1 MKGQTGDASVTER
14 GAALERARILI
25 VKPPDMRCL
34 GFPTLGLMIGFALFS
49 GRAAEMNDFLD
60 RSDAFGFSLIQT
72 LETSGKPN
80 ILISPASIEIALGM
94 AYAGSSG
101 ETAEAMSRILG
112 LDRLSREAALNEL
125 AGLQAKLEEPGS
137 GVTLKVANA
146 AWIDDSIHLKK
157 EFSAELDAIF
167 KTKLETLHFKD
178 STTISRINDWVS
190 NVTEGKI
197 SKLLEYPPSPPMFLA
212 NAVYF
217 HAHWQAP
224 FRKDLTQE
232 QPFYPT
238 AGPTLTV
245 PMMQQKGLFRYA
257 EGPDFAV
264 VALPYVENR
273 FAMYCFLPDK
283 GVDALVAG
291 LKNSSWS
298 DLSHT
303 LHPMQGSVALPKFKM
318 EYSKELRQGLSS
330 LGLGIAFDP
339 ERAQFSRMIEG
350 PHGLYIGGVLHKTF
364 LEVDEEGSTAA
375 AVTGIQMMTSAMIRP
390 KEEFNLLFNRPFL
403 TAIVDEKSATILF
416 LGIIG
421 QPG

>member
-1 MKGQTGDASVTER
+1 
-14 GAALERARILI
+14 
-25 VKPPDMRCL
+25 MRCL

-49 GRAAEMNDFLD
+49 GRAAEMNDFPD

-94 AYAGSSG
+94 AYAGASG
-101 ETAEAMSRILG
+101 ETAEAMSRVLG
-112 LDRLSREAALNEL
+112 IDRLSREAALNEL
-125 AGLQAKLEEPGS
+125 ASLQAKLEEPGS

-167 KTKLETLHFKD
+167 KTKLETVSFKD

-190 NVTEGKI
+190 NATEGKI

-217 HAHWQAP
+217 HARWQVP

-232 QPFYPT
+232 QPFYPV

-257 EGPDFAV
+257 KGPDFAV
-264 VALPYVENR
+264 VALPYVDNR

-283 GVDALVAG
+283 GAGALVTE

-298 DLSHT
+298 DLSHM
-303 LHPMQGSVALPKFKM
+303 LHPMQGSLALPKFKM
-318 EYSKELRQGLSS
+318 EYNEELRQALTS

-375 AVTGIQMMTSAMIRP
+375 AVTGIQMMTSAMMRP
-390 KEEFNLLFNRPFL
+390 KEEFNLVFNRPFL

>member
-1 MKGQTGDASVTER
+1 
-14 GAALERARILI
+14 
-25 VKPPDMRCL
+25 MRCL

-49 GRAAEMNDFLD
+49 GRAAEMNDFPD
-60 RSDAFGFSLIQT
+60 RSDVFGFSLIQT

-94 AYAGSSG
+94 AYAGASG
-101 ETAEAMSRILG
+101 ETAEAMSRVLG
-112 LDRLSREAALNEL
+112 IDRLSREAALNEL
-125 AGLQAKLEEPGS
+125 ASLQAKLEEPGS

-167 KTKLETLHFKD
+167 KTKLETVSFKD

-190 NVTEGKI
+190 NATEGKI

-217 HAHWQAP
+217 HARWQVP

-232 QPFYPT
+232 QPFYPV

-257 EGPDFAV
+257 KGPDFAV
-264 VALPYVENR
+264 VALPYVDNR

-283 GVDALVAG
+283 GADALVTE

-298 DLSHT
+298 DLSHM
-303 LHPMQGSVALPKFKM
+303 LHPMQGSLALPKFKM
-318 EYSKELRQGLSS
+318 EYNEELRQALTS

-339 ERAQFSRMIEG
+339 ERAQFSRMIES
-350 PHGLYIGGVLHKTF
+350 PHGLYIGGVMHKSF

-375 AVTGIQMMTSAMIRP
+375 AVTGIQMMTSAMMRP
-390 KEEFNLLFNRPFL
+390 KEEFNLVFNRPFL